1 MIQLSRPHLRLRRIH
16 SKASGL
22 FVLAEEVEEAVL
34 ELLSAADRDVLI
46 VGLWPYYWRKD
57 AGGCELRRQLI
68 RDRKK
73 FSRLETRY

>member
-1 MIQLSRPHLRLRRIH
+1 MIQLSRPHLRLYRIH

-46 VGLWPYYWRKD
+46 VGLWP
-57 AGGCELRRQLI
+57 
-68 RDRKK
+68 
-73 FSRLETRY
+73 